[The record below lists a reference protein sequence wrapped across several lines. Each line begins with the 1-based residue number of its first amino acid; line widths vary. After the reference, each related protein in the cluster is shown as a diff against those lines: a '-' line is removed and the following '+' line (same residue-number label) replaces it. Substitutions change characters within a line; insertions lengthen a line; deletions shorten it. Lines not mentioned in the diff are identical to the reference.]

1 MDAIPGLYEVARPLS
16 NNLKG
21 GYHISCPFG
30 YVGRGR
36 VRVVTHG
43 LNLPRHG
50 TETARRLAGLT
61 QSGVPAKTARRE
73 PLGRTTGRSIKP
85 MVQPRKISSDGHN
98 WESPIEGQTLH
109 CGDTRRSC
117 KLGEK
122 ARVARLRPAGKPV
135 ELPPMPIAIAPRFYS
150 TEGQLI
156 LLICWSN
163 RQKMEASDSWF
174 FYSYPKFWFVTDN
187 HNIWTLVA

>member
-1 MDAIPGLYEVARPLS
+1 MVISGLYEVARPLS
-16 NNLKG
+16 SNVKG

-61 QSGVPAKTARRE
+61 QSGVPAKTA
-73 PLGRTTGRSIKP
+73 GRSIKR

-109 CGDTRRSC
+109 CGDRRQSC
-117 KLGEK
+117 KFGEK
-122 ARVARLRPAGKPV
+122 ARVAREAKGTSTWQGPGVKPS
-135 ELPPMPIAIAPRFYS
+135 ACGDR
-150 TEGQLI
+150 
-156 LLICWSN
+156 
-163 RQKMEASDSWF
+163 
-174 FYSYPKFWFVTDN
+174 
-187 HNIWTLVA
+187 